1 MSKAIRTVASV
12 SIAALILLSLSIV
25 GCTSRPDEEQL
36 QLLDETK
43 AAALAAEQKLADC
56 QSNNE
61 DLSAQLAEKKDELE
75 AVKQEKED
83 VMNRLEAMGN

>member
-1 MSKAIRTVASV
+1 MSKAIRTVATV

-43 AAALAAEQKLADC
+43 AAALAAEQELADC